1 MLSLHDNILLLF
13 NTNCWWVRIWSEK
26 NGSLY
31 SNCLIK
37 GTSMYLIIFCRTRW
51 VGPNIHI
58 LCIEMQYVFWCNFFL
73 RSDNMCKGKKYQL
86 YQPPSSFIFFVFVS
100 PSDKV
105 SGYCEYSRAAVILFA
120 TCTTSYIRF
129 DIRTT
134 ILLWS

>member
-37 GTSMYLIIFCRTRW
+37 YTSIYHIIFCKTRW

-58 LCIEMQYVFWCNFFL
+58 ARYLLVQFFL

-86 YQPPSSFIFFVFVS
+86 YQPLSSFIFFVFVS